1 MDGDQATIERADN
14 ARSARTS
21 TRTQRVEVITGSER
35 RRRWSI
41 EEKREIVGESL
52 QPGIGPSGVVRKYGI
67 SSGQLYT
74 WRRQLTQRLG
84 GERSGPSANFA
95 RVDVVEAA
103 AANSPTEARVPVA
116 RPHAAVPLMAPPR
129 AEGLI
134 EIVLPSGASV
144 RVDAQVDV
152 RALRRVLG
160 ALSGR

>member
-1 MDGDQATIERADN
+1 MDGDPATI
-14 ARSARTS
+14 ARDGEVMSARTTTRTS

-41 EEKREIVGESL
+41 EEKREIVAESL
-52 QPGIGPSGVVRKYGI
+52 NPDTGAGGVLRKYGI

-84 GERSGPSANFA
+84 GHPRGPATNFA
-95 RVDVVEAA
+95 RVDVVDAE
-103 AANSPTEARVPVA
+103 RQI
-116 RPHAAVPLMAPPR
+116 APPR
-129 AEGLI
+129 AAGLI
-134 EIVLPSGASV
+134 EIVLPGGASV

-160 ALSGR
+160 ALCNP